1 MKRNDLMHPKTD
13 EQEAECDAHI
23 ARECKNIQAAW
34 TELDRQRRSYI
45 RITVV
50 TPPVLEDVGERWRAS
65 VW

>member
-1 MKRNDLMHPKTD
+1 MNHLDLINPKTD

-34 TELDRQRRSYI
+34 TELVRQRRSYV

-50 TPPVLEDVGERWRAS
+50 TVSEVPADFADPVR
-65 VW
+65 